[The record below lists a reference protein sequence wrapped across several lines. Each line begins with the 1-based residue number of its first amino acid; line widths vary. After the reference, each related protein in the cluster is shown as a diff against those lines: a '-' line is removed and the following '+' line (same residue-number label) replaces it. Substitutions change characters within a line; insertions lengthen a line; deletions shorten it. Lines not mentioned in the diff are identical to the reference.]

1 MSKKIMNTNELLS
14 SLETSRKRIVEAIND
29 FSDLE
34 MIETATL
41 GDWSIKD
48 VLAHI
53 AAWEAELV
61 TALARDVAQNKRPT
75 LADLNDELTQKLNAK
90 WYAENKDRPLDR
102 VRDDFSGVRKQLIRQ
117 INNFSEK
124 DLVDPKKYKWLEG
137 KTLADYIAGYANGHD
152 EEHIEA
158 LKAWQKTHSH

>member
-34 MIETATL
+34 MIEAATL

-53 AAWEAELV
+53 VAWEAELV

-75 LADLNDELTQKLNAK
+75 LLDNTDEQTQKLNLK

-102 VRDDFSGVRKQLIRQ
+102 VRDDFNGVRKQLIRQ
-117 INNFSEK
+117 IINFNEK
-124 DLVDPKKYKWLEG
+124 DFIDPKKYKWLNG
-137 KTLADYIAGYANGHD
+137 KTLADYIADYANGHD

-158 LKAWQKTHSH
+158 LRAWRDQHK